1 MISLLIT
8 WVLSALCLFLT
19 AMVVPKFKIESFGS
33 AMWAAVLVGFF
44 NMWLTPV
51 LMFLSLPLTFL
62 TLGFF
67 VFVVNAAVLKLAAKI
82 LKGFDIE
89 GWWPAILGAIVLAVA
104 QALIFTLAGGGGSVL
119 PTGGAI

>member
-19 AMVVPKFKIESFGS
+19 AAIVPKFKIQSFGS
-33 AMWAAVLVGFF
+33 AMWAAVVVGFF
-44 NMWLTPV
+44 NMWLTP
-51 LMFLSLPLTFL
+51 LLLFLSIPITFI
-62 TLGFF
+62 TLGLF

-89 GWWPAILGAIVLAVA
+89 GWLPAILGAIVLAVI
-104 QALIFTLAGGGGSVL
+104 QALVFTLAGGGPVIPTEGS
-119 PTGGAI
+119 I